1 MNNENLKNSIFSGV
15 FWKFAERILA
25 QGVSFIV
32 SVILARILMPSDYG
46 IVALILEY
54 IIIAEVLVTSGFST
68 AFVQNKEANRID
80 FSTNFYCSLA
90 VSVLVYLILF
100 IAAPFIEKFYDMQRL
115 ALVLRVFALRIPLS
129 AYSAIQHAYVER
141 HMIFKRYFF
150 STLGGTLIS
159 GVVGIIMAYKGFGA
173 WALIAQYFTNTI
185 VDILDLSITVPWHP
199 ELVFSWKSAKSM

>member
-1 MNNENLKNSIFSGV
+1 MMDSENLKNSIFSGV

-46 IVALILEY
+46 IVALILVF
-54 IIIAEVLVTSGFST
+54 INIANVFVTSGFST
-68 AFVQNKEANRID
+68 ALVQNKEANRID

-100 IAAPFIEKFYDMQRL
+100 IAAPFIEKFYDMQGL

-141 HMIFKRYFF
+141 HMIFKD
-150 STLGGTLIS
+150 IS
-159 GVVGIIMAYKGFGA
+159 F
-173 WALIAQYFTNTI
+173 LR
-185 VDILDLSITVPWHP
+185 LE
-199 ELVFSWKSAKSM
+199 EL